1 LICGSP
7 DVRPRKKLLSQR
19 HPALYFISVWEKR
32 IRRYVR
38 WVFDGRKYAIRQ
50 SGETLPYRVR
60 EHQSVLLRQLGK
72 SEMQLQINKV
82 TNLKLAVRHLDGIV
96 IRPGEVFSYC
106 RLVGYPTAAKGYLPG
121 MELSFGEPTTGIGG
135 GICQIANLIHWLV
148 LHSPLTV
155 TERHRHSF
163 DPFPDDGRVIPF
175 GTGATIFF
183 NYRDYQFINRTNQTF
198 QLRIWLSDTFLHGE
212 LYTDAIPDY
221 AYRVFEREH
230 TFLKIGQTFYRK
242 NEIWRE
248 NRAAE
253 GSSEELLDKNF
264 ARVMYEPTEFTE
276 ADEGALKA
284 FQG

>member
-1 LICGSP
+1 MKP
-7 DVRPRKKLLSQR
+7 QKKLLSQR
-19 HPALYFISVWEKR
+19 HPFFYFISVWEKR
-32 IRRYVR
+32 IRRYAR
-38 WVFDGRKYAIRQ
+38 WFSDGRKYA
-50 SGETLPYRVR
+50 SLLEKETLPYRVR

-82 TNLKLAVRHLDGIV
+82 TNLRLAVRHLDGII

-106 RLVGYPTAAKGYLPG
+106 RLVGRPTQAKGYLPG

-163 DPFPDDGRVIPF
+163 DPFPDEGRVIPF

-183 NYRDYQFINRTNQTF
+183 NYRDYQFANHTDRTF

-212 LYTDAIPDY
+212 LYTDAAPDY
-221 AYRVFEREH
+221 TCHIFEREH
-230 TFLKIGQTFYRK
+230 QFLKVGDTFYRK

-248 NRAAE
+248 KQTPE
-253 GSSEELLDKNF
+253 GITEELLTKNF
-264 ARVMYEPTEFTE
+264 ARVMYVPTSFVE
-276 ADEGALKA
+276 AGQEDIRQ
-284 FQG
+284 FQD

>member
-1 LICGSP
+1 MKP
-7 DVRPRKKLLSQR
+7 QKKLLSQR
-19 HPALYFISVWEKR
+19 HPAFYFISVWEKR
-32 IRRYVR
+32 IRRYIR
-38 WVFDGRKYAIRQ
+38 WISDGRKYASRLVK
-50 SGETLPYRVR
+50 ETLPHRIR

-82 TNLKLAVRHLDGIV
+82 TNLRLAVKHLDGIV

-106 RLVGYPTAAKGYLPG
+106 RLVGRPTEAKGYLPG

-183 NYRDYQFINRTNQTF
+183 NYRDYQFINTTKQTF
-198 QLRIWLSDTFLHGE
+198 QLRIWLSDEFLHGE
-212 LYTDAIPDY
+212 LYTDAEPDY
-221 AYRVFEREH
+221 DYRVFEREH
-230 TFLKIGQTFYRK
+230 QFLKIGETFYRK

-248 NRAAE
+248 NRSLKD
-253 GSSEELLDKNF
+253 SSEELLTKNF
-264 ARVMYEPTEFTE
+264 ARVMYVPAEFIE
-276 ADEGALKA
+276 ADESALA
-284 FQG
+284 SFQD